1 MELTRRQLLKISLI
15 GTTGVALI
23 GGGLVWSWWDTPP
36 DTPYKILNNHE
47 VTMVLA
53 LSQASFPTGN
63 EIPLA
68 GKDAGIDYFFDQLLF
83 GLGNENQKLLK
94 LLLQA
99 LNRLPLLSKGQY
111 FTSCSEM
118 EQQALVE
125 AWLKDD
131 NYLFRS
137 AMQSIIV
144 LLSMGYTSHP
154 TASKVLGQY
163 FRCGFGQ

>member
-15 GTTGVALI
+15 GTTAVALT
-23 GGGLVWSWWDTPP
+23 GGGVVWSWWATPP
-36 DTPYKILNNHE
+36 DTPYKVLNDDE
-47 VTMVLA
+47 VNMVLA
-53 LSQASFPTGN
+53 LSQASFPSGN
-63 EIPLA
+63 EIALA

-83 GLGNENQKLLK
+83 GLGDENQKLLK

-99 LNRLPLLSKGQY
+99 LNRLPLLSKGCY

-118 EQQALVE
+118 EQQVLVE
-125 AWLKDD
+125 AWLKDN